1 MTIVVG
7 LAPGNKGQ
15 AALHLAAVLARSRL
29 EDLLVCTI
37 VKAPWPPDPNQ
48 SDREYLA
55 YQEGVAQTAIEHA
68 RSYLGKGPLD
78 VKYVV
83 RRASSAAA
91 GLLEMTL
98 SHPTS
103 SMVVLGSS
111 SAGSLGTVNLGGV
124 AERILH
130 GAGVP
135 VAVAPRGY
143 RDGPVTELARMSV
156 AFGRADH
163 DSALLVRAARSAGD
177 FATSMRV
184 VCFAV
189 RPMVAVNEA
198 TPLGAE
204 QAVVD
209 QWQQRIERDVA
220 RARSGIDG
228 DDGDDGG
235 PKGGA
240 RLLERVEVVLGEG
253 TSWEA
258 ALHAIDWT
266 NGDVLVVGTSSGPS
280 SRFFLGSHA
289 AKIVR
294 NSPVPVILVPRE

>member
-1 MTIVVG
+1 MTIIVG
-7 LAPGNKGQ
+7 LAPGNKGH
-15 AALHLAAVLARSRL
+15 AALHLAAVLARSRV
-29 EDLLVCTI
+29 EALLVCTI

-55 YQEGVAQTAIEHA
+55 YQEQQAQTSVEHA
-68 RSYLGKGPLD
+68 RSYLGDGPLD

-83 RRASSAAA
+83 RRASSVAA
-91 GLLEMTL
+91 GLLELTL
-98 SHPTS
+98 EQPS

-111 SAGSLGTVNLGGV
+111 SAGSLGNVNLGGV

-163 DSALLVRAARSAGD
+163 DSSLLVRAARAAGD

-189 RPMVAVNEA
+189 RPMVAANQA
-198 TPLGAE
+198 TPPGAE
-204 QAVVD
+204 QVVVD

-220 RARSGIDG
+220 AVASGLDPAERQA
-228 DDGDDGG
+228 GG
-235 PKGGA
+235 S
-240 RLLERVEVVLGEG
+240 RLLERVEVVLGQG
-253 TSWEA
+253 TSWDA
-258 ALHAIDWT
+258 ALRDVDWAA
-266 NGDVLVVGTSSGPS
+266 GDVLVVGTSSGPF

-289 AKIVR
+289 SKIVR
-294 NSPVPVILVPRE
+294 NSPVPVILVPRG

>member
-7 LAPGNKGQ
+7 LAPGKKGQ
-15 AALHLAAVLARSRL
+15 AALHLAAVLARSRV
-29 EDLLVCTI
+29 ENLLVCTI

-55 YQEGVAQTAIEHA
+55 YQEQVAQTSVESA
-68 RSYLGKGPLD
+68 RSYLGDGPLD
-78 VKYVV
+78 VQYVV
-83 RRASSAAA
+83 RRASSVAA
-91 GLLEMTL
+91 GLLELTL
-98 SHPTS
+98 EQPS

-111 SAGSLGTVNLGGV
+111 SAGLLGNVNLGGV

-130 GAGVP
+130 GAEVP

-143 RDGPVTELARMSV
+143 REGAITELARMSV

-163 DSALLVRAARSAGD
+163 DSELLLRAAR
-177 FATSMRV
+177 FARDLSTAMRV

-209 QWQQRIERDVA
+209 QWQQRIEHDVA
-220 RARSGIDG
+220 AAASVVGSGDET
-228 DDGDDGG
+228 DDGQA
-235 PKGGA
+235 GA
-240 RLLERVEVVLGEG
+240 TRLLERVEVVLGEG
-253 TSWEA
+253 TSWDA
-258 ALHAIDWT
+258 ALRDIDWAV
-266 NGDVLVVGTSSGPS
+266 GDILVVGTSTGPF

>member
-7 LAPGNKGQ
+7 LAPGNKGL
-15 AALHLAAVLARSRL
+15 AALHLAAVLSRSRV
-29 EDLLVCTI
+29 ENLVVATI

-55 YQEGVAQTAIEHA
+55 YQERVAQTSLDHA
-68 RSYLGKGPLD
+68 RSYLGTGPLE
-78 VKYVV
+78 VRYVV
-83 RRASSAAA
+83 ARASSVAA
-91 GLLEMTL
+91 GLLELTL
-98 SHPTS
+98 AQPT

-111 SAGSLGTVNLGGV
+111 SAGTLGRVMLGGV

-130 GAGVP
+130 GAEVP

-143 RDGPVTELARMSV
+143 LGGPLTEVARMSV

-163 DSALLVRAARSAGD
+163 DSPLLLRAAGAAREFS
-177 FATSMRV
+177 TSLRV

-189 RPMVAVNEA
+189 RPRAAVNEA
-198 TPLGAE
+198 VEIGAE

-209 QWQQRIERDVA
+209 QWQARIEHDVA
-220 RARSGIDG
+220 AAASALDPADDSGRAT
-228 DDGDDGG
+228 
-235 PKGGA
+235 
-240 RLLERVEVVLGEG
+240 LLNKVEVVLGQG
-253 TSWEA
+253 TTWDA
-258 ALHAIDWT
+258 ALHDVDWGA
-266 NGDVLVVGTSSGPS
+266 GDVLVVGTSSGPF

-294 NSPVPVILVPRE
+294 NSPVPVVLLPRG